1 MIRTKEH
8 GLASGKHPNSYYD
21 KGFGCE
27 AVKVLPG
34 EFYATD
40 RDVALVTVLG
50 SCVAACIR
58 DRNTG
63 IGGMNHFM
71 LPREHD
77 APSPVS
83 RSLRF
88 GAYAMEILIN
98 KLLGMGAQ
106 RGALEAKV
114 FGGGSVMRGLT
125 SLNIGESNA
134 AFVTEYL
141 RNERIAVTADDLM
154 GTEPRKVYFF
164 PASGRVM
171 VRTIK
176 QLHNRT
182 ILERESIY
190 KLRLN
195 SLPAGGEIEIFK

>member
-1 MIRTKEH
+1 
-8 GLASGKHPNSYYD
+8 
-21 KGFGCE
+21 
-27 AVKVLPG
+27 
-34 EFYATD
+34 
-40 RDVALVTVLG
+40 
-50 SCVAACIR
+50 
-58 DRNTG
+58 
-63 IGGMNHFM
+63 
-71 LPREHD
+71 
-77 APSPVS
+77 
-83 RSLRF
+83 
-88 GAYAMEILIN
+88 
-98 KLLGMGAQ
+98 MGAQ